1 MSKSLRTFLKLGF
14 LAALLFWHQSAS
26 AAEPEKNFVYQVHMS
41 PYGNIGIYRNS
52 IKTNG
57 GEKTITTD
65 AQIKVSLLGVVLYS
79 LNISRIERQIG
90 DRIVYFHGL
99 TTENGKPKLVEGK
112 AVGEN
117 FVITSPRGSVT
128 APGTIRA
135 SDPWSAAASGTKVVF
150 MPDTG
155 AVVGV
160 RTSGGERMA
169 LSTDSDG
176 SIWVKHYQIDTV
188 DGSEKYEV
196 WLDEQRTPIKF
207 SIADQ
212 DGTTIFKLVR

>member
-1 MSKSLRTFLKLGF
+1 VGKIFDQLAKLAF
-14 LAALLFWHQSAS
+14 LAALFYSGQL
-26 AAEPEKNFVYQVHMS
+26 AAADAERNFVYQVSMS
-41 PYGNIGIYRNS
+41 PYGNIGTYRS
-52 IKTNG
+52 GIKTSG
-57 GEKTITTD
+57 GETTISTD
-65 AQIKVSLLGVVLYS
+65 AQIKVSLVGVVLYS

-90 DRIVYFHGL
+90 GRIVYFHGI

-117 FVITSPRGSVT
+117 FVISSPSGSVT
-128 APGTIRA
+128 APGTIRT
-135 SDPWSAAASGTKVVF
+135 SDPWSAGVSGAKVVF

-160 RTSGGERMA
+160 RTSGGERVA
-169 LSTDSDG
+169 LVTANG
-176 SIWVKHYQIDTV
+176 AIWVSHYQIDTV
-188 DGSEKYEV
+188 DGSEKYEL

-212 DGTTIFKLVR
+212 DGTTMFTLVR